1 MAEEFFRV
9 LTVEQMRQADAAVI
23 ASGTPGAILME
34 NAGRAVAEFICERV
48 ETGAALVLVGP
59 GNNGGDG
66 FVVARLL
73 RERGWAVKVISL
85 VELSAFAGDAKLM
98 AEKWQGET
106 VVAAQADFTNA
117 DVIVDALFGVGLAR
131 ALEGGAEQ
139 LVNTA
144 NAAHALRVAVDIPS
158 GVEGNS
164 GNVRGAA
171 FRADICVS
179 FAALKPGH
187 LLYPGRAYCGETM
200 VADIGVSP
208 TVWKEWPPKIYWNHT
223 FLFQGLLNPKEDMA
237 HKYDHGH
244 GLVVGG
250 HKWASG
256 ASRLCADAALRLG
269 AGLVTLLAREE
280 DCDVYA
286 AHLTS
291 VMLKP
296 FKDAADIGSFF
307 EERRASALCIG
318 PGAGVTKDT
327 AEIVIKVLKTGK
339 PLVLDADA
347 LTVFENAPEKL
358 FNKING
364 PVVLTPHEG
373 EFKRL
378 FPDLQSGSKLERAQ
392 AAAKRAQ
399 AVIILKGPDTVIAAP
414 DGCAVINR
422 NGSANLATA
431 GSGDVLS
438 GLVLGLLCRSLP
450 AFEAA
455 CAAVWLH
462 GEIGD
467 LAGEGLIA
475 EDMGFYISDALLHLS
490 TIALPAGYDIG
501 AR

>member
-1 MAEEFFRV
+1 MTEEFFRV
-9 LTVEQMRQADAAVI
+9 LTIEQMRQADAAVI
-23 ASGTPGAILME
+23 ASGTPGKILME
-34 NAGRAVAEFICERV
+34 NAGRAVAKLICERAK
-48 ETGAALVLVGP
+48 TGTAHILVGP

-66 FVVARLL
+66 FVIARLL
-73 RERGWAVKVISL
+73 EKEGWAVKVKSL
-85 VELSAFAGDAKLM
+85 VKLSAFKGDAKLM
-98 AEKWQGET
+98 AEEWRGET
-106 VVAAQADFTNA
+106 LDASQADFTGV
-117 DVIVDALFGVGLAR
+117 DVIIDALFGVGLTR
-131 ALEGGAEQ
+131 ALEGRAEQ
-139 LVNTA
+139 LVNAA
-144 NAAHALRVAVDIPS
+144 NAAHALRIAVDIPS

-164 GNVRGAA
+164 GRIHGSA
-171 FRADICVS
+171 FKADICVS

-187 LLYPGRAYCGETM
+187 LLYPGRTYCGETL
-200 VADIGVSP
+200 VADIGISPAVS
-208 TVWKEWPPKIYWNHT
+208 KEWLPKIYWNHP

-237 HKYDHGH
+237 HKYNYGH

-256 ASRLCADAALRLG
+256 ASRLCADAALRIG
-269 AGLVTLLAREE
+269 AGLITLLAREE

-296 FKDAADIGSFF
+296 FTTASDIIAFF

-327 AEIVIKVLKTGK
+327 AEIVMQALGTGK
-339 PLVLDADA
+339 PIVLDADA
-347 LTVFENAPEKL
+347 LTVFKENPEKL
-358 FNKING
+358 FNKIDG

-378 FPDLQSGSKLERAQ
+378 FPDLQTGSKVERAQ
-392 AAAKRAQ
+392 AAAKRSQ

-462 GEIGD
+462 GEIGA

-475 EDMGFYISDALLHLS
+475 EDMGFYVSDALLYLS